1 MSGRVSHF
9 EIPADDVKRAQA
21 FYAEAFGWNVV
32 PMPEMGY
39 TTVGTTPSD
48 EQGRPTEVG
57 GINGGMMQRQEPIT
71 GPVIT
76 IDVEDID
83 AALAKVTAQGGAT
96 VVGKQAAGDMGFT
109 AYFTDSEGNT
119 LGLWQSAT

>member
-9 EIPADDVKRAQA
+9 EIPADDVKRAQT
-21 FYAEAFGWNVV
+21 FYTETFGWNVV

-39 TTVGTTPSD
+39 TIVGTTPSD
-48 EQGRPTEVG
+48 EQGMPTEVG